1 MRIKEGFILRKIG
14 DENAI
19 MGEGLAAV
27 NFGRL
32 LALND
37 SAAWLW
43 KEAQAQGDF
52 TIDSLVAKLCE
63 EYDVSP
69 DEAHRDIT
77 EVLTQLKS
85 EGVIE

>member
-69 DEAHRDIT
+69 DEARRDIT

>member
-1 MRIKEGFILRKIG
+1 MRIKEGFILRRIG

-69 DEAHRDIT
+69 DEARRDIT